1 MVFEKACETE
11 NPEYLIKLYTLSGD
25 FYKELNQ
32 ALAKDTNLGIGL
44 KFDENFSQIHLYI
57 GCLLKNQYLKKF
69 RYSGT
74 TYRGMRLNRKYFQ
87 TNYILHSGLPP
98 HEVQKAE
105 NSSKNPEKSGKR
117 NRKSGNLYFYE
128 ILRFLR
134 VLTISFSICSIS
146 LFF

>member
-11 NPEYLIKLYTLSGD
+11 NPEYLIKLYILFGD

-44 KFDENFSQIHLYI
+44 KFDENFSEIYLYI

-87 TNYILHSGLPP
+87 INYILHRRLRIKS
-98 HEVQKAE
+98 VTSTSKSRNVAE
-105 NSSKNPEKSGKR
+105 IFAVIGWSR
-117 NRKSGNLYFYE
+117 GNESLCFSYF
-128 ILRFLR
+128 
-134 VLTISFSICSIS
+134 
-146 LFF
+146 